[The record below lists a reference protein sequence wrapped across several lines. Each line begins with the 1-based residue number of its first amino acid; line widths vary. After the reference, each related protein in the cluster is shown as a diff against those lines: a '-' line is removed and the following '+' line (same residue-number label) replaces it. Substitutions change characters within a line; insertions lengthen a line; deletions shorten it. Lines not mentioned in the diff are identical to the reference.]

1 MVSFGEELTIK
12 TMITLRQQHEELD
25 SEINKQYRDLV
36 DKVVSVQ
43 YYDAMENEEDDDLLD
58 CDCITYTTR
67 NGDDVYAKVLGI
79 NKTDGIYV
87 AKDEYDSERLW
98 ISLNDLSS
106 LYDKITIVELLEAT
120 FELT

>member
-1 MVSFGEELTIK
+1 MK
-12 TMITLRQQHEELD
+12 TLRQQYEELD
-25 SEINKQYRDLV
+25 NEINKQYRDLV

-58 CDCITYTTR
+58 CDCITYITR
-67 NGDDVYAKVLGI
+67 SGDDVYAKVLGI
-79 NKTDGIYV
+79 NKTGGIYV
-87 AKDEYDSERLW
+87 AKDEDDSERLW

-120 FELT
+120 FELR